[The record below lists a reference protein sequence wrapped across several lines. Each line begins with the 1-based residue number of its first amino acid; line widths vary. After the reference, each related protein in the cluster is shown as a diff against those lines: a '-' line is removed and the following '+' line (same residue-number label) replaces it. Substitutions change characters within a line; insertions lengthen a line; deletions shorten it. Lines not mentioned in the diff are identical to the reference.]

1 MVIESQFTGR
11 QQAPEVYDV
20 NASIY
25 VIRRAFLVDNPDPIL
40 WHSKFGVSVMMD
52 TGIIDIDS
60 EHDYLL
66 MEAIAQHLYAHYP
79 EFNAVRENIRADA
92 LFDRALEL
100 VMDAGQTL
108 LENGGEVFRA
118 QQTMEIMAASLGV
131 RDFHVYVLTNGI
143 FASAH
148 LPGRDAVSLVRHVPT
163 VSVHLGRVEAV
174 NELSR
179 ELAAGRLGVVEA
191 EARLNTARTL
201 PRSTPQLEILACVVG
216 AAGFAY
222 LFGGTLADMPVAA
235 VAGLLEALVCQ
246 QFARHGIN
254 RIFTDIVAAFCGT
267 IWAIAVQTVVPAV
280 NANAAIIGALMVLT
294 PGVALTMGVRDILNG
309 DYLSGSI
316 RLLDALL
323 IAGSIAGGVVLGWIM
338 ARGLGVA

>member
-1 MVIESQFTGR
+1 M
-11 QQAPEVYDV
+11 
-20 NASIY
+20 
-25 VIRRAFLVDNPDPIL
+25 
-40 WHSKFGVSVMMD
+40 
-52 TGIIDIDS
+52 
-60 EHDYLL
+60 
-66 MEAIAQHLYAHYP
+66 
-79 EFNAVRENIRADA
+79 ADA

-191 EARLNTARTL
+191 EGVAAARRYRGSARYE
-201 PRSTPQLEILACVVG
+201 PAGERPACAL
-216 AAGFAY
+216 AAGCRP
-222 LFGGTLADMPVAA
+222 D
-235 VAGLLEALVCQ
+235 
-246 QFARHGIN
+246 
-254 RIFTDIVAAFCGT
+254 
-267 IWAIAVQTVVPAV
+267 
-280 NANAAIIGALMVLT
+280 
-294 PGVALTMGVRDILNG
+294 PGGVRP
-309 DYLSGSI
+309 
-316 RLLDALL
+316 
-323 IAGSIAGGVVLGWIM
+323 GGGWY
-338 ARGLGVA
+338 ARGSRPAPRPDRAPRG

>member
-1 MVIESQFTGR
+1 M
-11 QQAPEVYDV
+11 
-20 NASIY
+20 
-25 VIRRAFLVDNPDPIL
+25 
-40 WHSKFGVSVMMD
+40 
-52 TGIIDIDS
+52 
-60 EHDYLL
+60 
-66 MEAIAQHLYAHYP
+66 
-79 EFNAVRENIRADA
+79 ADA

-216 AAGFAY
+216 SAG
-222 LFGGTLADMPVAA
+222 
-235 VAGLLEALVCQ
+235 
-246 QFARHGIN
+246 
-254 RIFTDIVAAFCGT
+254 FTDIVAAFCGT
-267 IWAIAVQTVVPAV
+267 IWAIAVQAVVPAV

>member
-1 MVIESQFTGR
+1 
-11 QQAPEVYDV
+11 
-20 NASIY
+20 
-25 VIRRAFLVDNPDPIL
+25 
-40 WHSKFGVSVMMD
+40 
-52 TGIIDIDS
+52 
-60 EHDYLL
+60 
-66 MEAIAQHLYAHYP
+66 
-79 EFNAVRENIRADA
+79 
-92 LFDRALEL
+92 
-100 VMDAGQTL
+100 MDAGQTL

-179 ELAAGRLGVVEA
+179 ELAA
-191 EARLNTARTL
+191 RTL

-216 AAGFAY
+216 SAGFAY

>member
-1 MVIESQFTGR
+1 
-11 QQAPEVYDV
+11 
-20 NASIY
+20 
-25 VIRRAFLVDNPDPIL
+25 
-40 WHSKFGVSVMMD
+40 
-52 TGIIDIDS
+52 
-60 EHDYLL
+60 
-66 MEAIAQHLYAHYP
+66 
-79 EFNAVRENIRADA
+79 
-92 LFDRALEL
+92 
-100 VMDAGQTL
+100 MDAGQTL

-216 AAGFAY
+216 AAGFGY
-222 LFGGTLADMPVAA
+222 SPTLWRRFAA
-235 VAGLLEALVCQ
+235 RSGPLRCRPSCPPSTPTRRSS
-246 QFARHGIN
+246 AR
-254 RIFTDIVAAFCGT
+254 
-267 IWAIAVQTVVPAV
+267 
-280 NANAAIIGALMVLT
+280 
-294 PGVALTMGVRDILNG
+294 
-309 DYLSGSI
+309 
-316 RLLDALL
+316 
-323 IAGSIAGGVVLGWIM
+323 
-338 ARGLGVA
+338 